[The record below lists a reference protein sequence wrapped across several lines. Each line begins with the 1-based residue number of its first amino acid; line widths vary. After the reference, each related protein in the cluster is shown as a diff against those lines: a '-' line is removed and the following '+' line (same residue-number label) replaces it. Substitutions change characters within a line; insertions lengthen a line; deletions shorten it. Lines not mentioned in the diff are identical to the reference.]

1 MKKDLWHWLECH
13 NV

>member
-1 MKKDLWHWLECH
+1 MKKDLWHWLECD